1 MENNWCAFGIVSLNL
16 SGTFSVSLMFNVGGL
31 SGRDLNGMKSKGL
44 ENIFF
49 KRKIYYADQ
58 FLLKLKM
65 HTNILN

>member
-1 MENNWCAFGIVSLNL
+1 MENNWCAFGIVS
-16 SGTFSVSLMFNVGGL
+16 VSIVAGL